1 MQSITFLIPYLES
14 GIYIWSYL
22 EDQSDKDV
30 VLCGTIATQ
39 ELKSTKYLQ
48 VLLSVFVSMIHGRNQ
63 LIYCIPALCRCCSA
77 QFCFVSVLQV
87 SYQLYCIHLSCVQ
100 FQRFLSFITS
110 IIFSIIVICIRIN
123 ILFLYVY
130 EKLLFEFQGI
140 KLQYTSTIIYVTKY
154 LVQFTKPEQKHFF
167 YFLFVN
173 NFLFIH

>member
-1 MQSITFLIPYLES
+1 MQSITFLV
-14 GIYIWSYL
+14 SYL

-39 ELKSTKYLQ
+39 ELKSTKELQ
-48 VLLSVFVSMIHGRNQ
+48 VLLSVFVSMLHGSYQ
-63 LIYCIPALCRCCSA
+63 LIYCIPVLCRCCSA

-100 FQRFLSFITS
+100 FPWYLAFTTC

-167 YFLFVN
+167 NFLFAN